1 MNTLLYV
8 GLAFFAVG
16 FIGFIISIIMER
28 HYEIKLF
35 ELNQKLQKDEQ
46 WRKKTL
52 QVEVSNA
59 TPMQVQTLKIELM
72 LMARQWFR
80 KVKVRIKG

>member
-1 MNTLLYV
+1 M
-8 GLAFFAVG
+8 A
-16 FIGFIISIIMER
+16 
-28 HYEIKLF
+28 
-35 ELNQKLQKDEQ
+35 
-46 WRKKTL
+46 KKAL

-80 KVKVRIKG
+80 KVKVRIKVK

>member
-1 MNTLLYV
+1 M
-8 GLAFFAVG
+8 A
-16 FIGFIISIIMER
+16 
-28 HYEIKLF
+28 
-35 ELNQKLQKDEQ
+35 
-46 WRKKTL
+46 KKTL

-80 KVKVRIKG
+80 KVKVKIEVIKLAPTPIGRPFRNPIKCGRKDL